1 MSTVKLK
8 DDPDLQAVS
17 TRIAPVSL
25 VKLIDDNPTMRPVV
39 VGGVLRRGE
48 TANLIGSVKIG
59 KSHFAGQLAWSVASG
74 TPWLSH
80 DVAKGRVLIIDN
92 ELHPETLANR
102 MYRIAMEMMV
112 DISIYGQSI
121 DVISIRGENLDIHT
135 LENRLKAI
143 EPRHYTLVILDALYR
158 TLPAGISEND
168 NAQMMAV
175 YNKLDYYASQWD
187 CAIGVVHH
195 ASKGQQGEK
204 SVTDVGSGAGSI
216 SRAADTHII
225 IRPHEQP
232 DLSVMECVTRSFK
245 SPDPISVR
253 FEWPLW
259 SAVACEPEVKKS
271 GVRQTQ
277 ANEATQLKNEVL
289 KVLTDSGRPLRQCEL
304 LGHFEYGEPKLLKIF
319 NQMAVKDKTIK
330 RVSKVKK
337 GTKSKAVY
345 WQAITPPLT

>member
-1 MSTVKLK
+1 MSTVKLM

-17 TRIAPVSL
+17 TRIAPMSL

-39 VGGVLRRGE
+39 VDGILRRGE
-48 TANLIGSVKIG
+48 TINIIASAKVG
-59 KSHFAGQLAWSVASG
+59 KSHLAGGLAWSLASG

-80 DVAKGRVLIIDN
+80 DVSKGRVLIIDN

-102 MYRIAMEMMV
+102 MYRIAMEMMIDV
-112 DISIYGQSI
+112 SIYGPSI
-121 DVISIRGENLDIHT
+121 DVIPLRGENMDINM
-135 LENRLKAI
+135 LENRLEAI
-143 EPRHYTLVILDALYR
+143 KPGYYTLAILDALYR

-216 SRAADTHII
+216 SRAADSHII

-232 DLSVMECVTRSFK
+232 HLSVMECVTRSFK

-253 FEWPLW
+253 FDWPLW

-277 ANEATQLKNEVL
+277 ATEATQLKNEVL
-289 KVLTDSGRPLRQCEL
+289 KVLTDAGRPLRQCEL
-304 LGHFEYGEPKLLKIF
+304 LGQFEYGEPKLLKIF

-337 GTKSKAVY
+337 GTKIKAVY
-345 WQAITPPLT
+345 WQALTHPIT